1 MHQNTIEVKLNSH
14 EIGHVIKETR
24 LKRNMTQKQLG
35 ELIGVQKAQ
44 ISRIE
49 NNLSNARMD
58 TIMKVFT
65 ALNAEVKFQVEL

>member
-1 MHQNTIEVKLNSH
+1 MNKTIELRLESH
-14 EIGHVIKETR
+14 AIGNAIKETR
-24 LKRNMTQKQLG
+24 LKRKMTQKQLG

-58 TIMKVFT
+58 TIMKVFN
-65 ALNAEVKFQVEL
+65 ALDAEVKFQVEL